1 MWGATWSGSVVSEER
16 CKEIGIQL
24 GAVHFTK
31 EVTFRDGSTIVRPAE
46 PTASCLQKV
55 YFLLKQTDLD
65 HSGWS
70 KERHQQYD
78 CQQLLAEALNLNSF
92 KPASPTKCFQEGSQY
107 QYICIL
113 KVGQKKKLYFSLATW
128 RKLSVDC
135 NLFVLPVDQIVPS
148 IWNCSP
154 TADLPDHIER
164 YSRKVFVGGLPPDID
179 EGKKA

>member
-1 MWGATWSGSVVSEER
+1 MQRDWNTTGSCPSHKR
-16 CKEIGIQL
+16 SYFSRRKYNSSAGRTNC
-24 GAVHFTK
+24 
-31 EVTFRDGSTIVRPAE
+31 
-46 PTASCLQKV
+46 
-55 YFLLKQTDLD
+55 FLLKKSSLPAETNRLD

-70 KERHQQYD
+70 NERHQQYD
-78 CQQLLAEALNLNSF
+78 CQQLLVEALNLHLNRLHPQNVSSKAHSISIF
-92 KPASPTKCFQEGSQY
+92 AFLQS
-107 QYICIL
+107 
-113 KVGQKKKLYFSLATW
+113 KKKLYFCLATW

-135 NLFVLPVDQIVPS
+135 ILFVLSVDQIVPS